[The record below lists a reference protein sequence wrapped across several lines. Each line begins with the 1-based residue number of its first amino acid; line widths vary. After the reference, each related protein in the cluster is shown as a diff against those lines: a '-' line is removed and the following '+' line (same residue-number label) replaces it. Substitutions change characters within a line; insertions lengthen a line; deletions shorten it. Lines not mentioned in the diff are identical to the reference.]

1 MGDYAPPKIVGAH
14 RDWLVERT
22 AAFTLRG
29 LVTELADCHSAF
41 KFGLTQFGA
50 GALWRAD

>member
-29 LVTELADCHSAF
+29 LVTECKREADTLASEF
-41 KFGLTQFGA
+41 K
-50 GALWRAD
+50 